1 MPVPTSAPSTNA
13 SPVANTR
20 PKTNGRS
27 ASEKECALRRKR
39 TWTTQI
45 SANGEAERDGP
56 PGQVR
61 VGVRRVA
68 VGEQRPAAARPATAS
83 ATT

>member
-13 SPVANTR
+13 SPEANTR

-27 ASEKECALRRKR
+27 ASENECALRRKR

-45 SANGEAERDGP
+45 SAQKNPSATAHQGRCG
-56 PGQVR
+56 
-61 VGVRRVA
+61 VGVRGRRRA
-68 VGEQRPAAARPATAS
+68 
-83 ATT
+83 

>member
-27 ASEKECALRRKR
+27 ASENECALRRKR

-45 SANGEAERDGP
+45 SAQAKP
-56 PGQVR
+56 S
-61 VGVRRVA
+61 
-68 VGEQRPAAARPATAS
+68 ATAHHGRCGS
-83 ATT
+83 ACGAAPRVNTAHATAASTASIAT